1 VQAAG
6 GFHSANPVRGRGHDG
21 RPRHNRPV
29 APDGLSTAST
39 GTGPGVI
46 TPDGCAVDFYALV
59 PPGPEPAIV
68 HAAAGRRRASILELG
83 AGTGRIADVLAGMG
97 HEVVAVDES
106 PEMLARIRWA
116 DRVCARI
123 QDLELGRQFDL
134 VLLPS
139 FLVNAASETIRSAFL
154 ASCARHTSPSG
165 CVLIQQ
171 HPPGW
176 FDTVTAAERE
186 QAGIT
191 FRLRD
196 ITRPDPGLVSATAEY
211 QAGDRVWTHSFTAM
225 RMGEEQLQAS
235 LRSAGLVLDR
245 YLTDDSQW
253 IKAVPV

>member
-1 VQAAG
+1 MAA
-6 GFHSANPVRGRGHDG
+6 D
-21 RPRHNRPV
+21 
-29 APDGLSTAST
+29 DWSTAST

-46 TPDGCAVDFYALV
+46 TPDGCAVDFYTLV

-68 HAAAGRRRASILELG
+68 HAAAGCPRASILELG

-106 PEMLARIRWA
+106 PEMLGRIRWA

-123 QDLELGRQFDL
+123 QDLDLGRRFDL

-154 ASCARHTSPSG
+154 ASCARHASPSG

-171 HPPGW
+171 HPPAW
-176 FDTVTAAERE
+176 FDAVTAAERQ
-186 QAGIT
+186 QAGII

-196 ITRPDPGLVSATAEY
+196 ITRPESGLVSATAEY
-211 QAGDRVWTHSFTAM
+211 QASDRVWTHTFTAQ
-225 RMGEEQLQAS
+225 RLDEEQLQAS
-235 LRSAGLVLDR
+235 LSSAGLVLDR

-253 IKAVPV
+253 IRAVPGSRADGRASNESGPLPASTIPVTGTAR